1 MIKTIE
7 IKQDMSMLDVCNM
20 AFGNLDN
27 LISLMNENNISD
39 LLNNNDKIVT
49 FDTTY
54 SANVLGTNNGFAN
67 QFIFATAIQD
77 LTIVSNPSILQEN
90 GFYLLQ
96 ENGFKILL

>member
-77 LTIVSNPSILQEN
+77 LISSEPSLLQQNGFYILQET
-90 GFYLLQ
+90 
-96 ENGFKILL
+96 GFKILL

>member
-27 LISLMNENNISD
+27 LITLMQENNVTD

-67 QFIFATAIQD
+67 QFIYATSIQD
-77 LTIVSNPSILQEN
+77 ITSSEPSLLQEN

-96 ENGFKILL
+96 ETSFKILL

>member
-27 LISLMNENNISD
+27 LITLMQENNVTD

-77 LTIVSNPSILQEN
+77 ITSSEPSLLQEN
-90 GFYLLQ
+90 GFYILQ
-96 ENGFKILL
+96 ETSFKILL

>member
-27 LISLMNENNISD
+27 LITLMQENNVTD
-39 LLNNNDKIVT
+39 LINNNDKIVT

-77 LTIVSNPSILQEN
+77 LISSEPSLLQQNGFYILQET
-90 GFYLLQ
+90 
-96 ENGFKILL
+96 GFKILL

>member
-1 MIKTIE
+1 MIRTIE

-27 LISLMNENNISD
+27 LITLMQENNVSE

-49 FDTTY
+49 FDTAY

-67 QFIFATAIQD
+67 QFIFATAIQE
-77 LTIVSNPSILQEN
+77 LVIISEHSILQEN
-90 GFYLLQ
+90 GFYILQ
-96 ENGFKILL
+96 ENNFKILL

>member
-27 LISLMNENNISD
+27 LITLMQENNVSE

-77 LTIVSNPSILQEN
+77 LISGEPSILQEN
-90 GFYLLQ
+90 GFYILQ

>member
-27 LISLMNENNISD
+27 LITLMNENNVTE

-54 SANVLGTNNGFAN
+54 SANVLGTNNGYAN

-77 LTIVSNPSILQEN
+77 LISSEPSILQEN
-90 GFYLLQ
+90 GFYILQ
-96 ENGFKILL
+96 ENVFKILL

>member
-1 MIKTIE
+1 MIKSIE

-20 AFGNLDN
+20 AYGNLDN
-27 LISLMNENNISD
+27 LIRIMNQNNITD

-54 SANVLGTNNGFAN
+54 SVNVLGTNNGFAN

-77 LTIVSNPSILQEN
+77 YIEGVPFLLQEN

-96 ENGFKILL
+96 ETGFKILL

>member
-1 MIKTIE
+1 MIKSIE

-27 LISLMNENNISD
+27 LITLMQENNVSE

-54 SANVLGTNNGFAN
+54 SVNVLGTNNGFAN

-77 LTIVSNPSILQEN
+77 LISSEPSILQEN
-90 GFYLLQ
+90 GFYILQ